1 MKKIKIKHNYL
12 YDTLVLIIFLL
23 ILIYLSFFKL
33 EIIKSTFIVIKGL
46 LKEIP
51 SFKNIRIPLIVLLFY
66 WNLFCYTI
74 WKLYIG
80 LNYFNSTEM
89 CYIKDDN
96 FIYER
101 ICYFWGIY
109 SYTFEQKTIPIL
121 EIQKLKLLPYKK
133 RKDLRTFFPP
143 AWSFYVF
150 TPFQRILIEY
160 SSGEQFKIWNF
171 RKLPNFWQ
179 EEKKGDKE
187 LIQKYYMDIKTM
199 IDEKKKEL
207 EEAKDEKNR
216 D

>member
-109 SYTFEQKTIPIL
+109 THVFEQKTIPV
-121 EIQKLKLLPYKK
+121 LKIENIELIPYKEPFLPNTY
-133 RKDLRTFFPP
+133 RIPVWYFF
-143 AWSFYVF
+143 AF
-150 TPFQRILIEY
+150 TPYQRILIEY
-160 SSGEQFKIWNF
+160 GKGEQFKIWNF
-171 RKLPNFWQ
+171 RKMSNFWR
-179 EEKKGDKE
+179 EEKKKDKE

-207 EEAKDEKNR
+207 ENG
-216 D
+216 